1 MAAAGTSRCR
11 DTVGEQPEDG
21 QITELQIAAD
31 AAAPCRRTVSPKTQR
46 LYALDW
52 TAFEAWCAGQEQVV
66 ALPAAPATVA
76 AFLAAGAQ
84 TLSAG
89 ALGRRAAAIGA
100 QHRQSGL
107 ASPLTDPAVK
117 AVLRDAR
124 RTAVPRR
131 LPPHRPATLISMAA
145 RCPLDLAGLRDRAL
159 LLLAAQGLG
168 RATLVGLDV
177 EHLRFT
183 ATTIELSIGSMRDAG
198 DDGETRVVRRGANLA
213 TCPVQALRN
222 WLDSSDTRFGPVFR
236 KIDRWGSIEHHRL
249 GADAVRRIL
258 ARRALRR
265 TRRSHT
271 TAAA

>member
-1 MAAAGTSRCR
+1 M
-11 DTVGEQPEDG
+11 EP
-21 QITELQIAAD
+21 QIAAG
-31 AAAPCRRTVSPKTQR
+31 AAAPRRRTISPTTQR

-52 TAFEAWCAGQEQVV
+52 AAFEAWCAGQGRVM

-76 AFLAAGAQ
+76 GFLAAGAQ

-100 QHRQSGL
+100 QHRESGL
-107 ASPLTDPAVK
+107 ASPVADPAVK
-117 AVLRDAR
+117 AILRNAR

-131 LPPHRPATLISMAA
+131 VPPQRPATLISMAA
-145 RCPLDLAGLRDRAL
+145 RCPLDPAGQRDRAL

-168 RATLVGLDV
+168 RAALVGLDV

-183 ATTIELSIGSMRDAG
+183 ATTVELSIGGAHSPG
-198 DDGETRVVRRGANLA
+198 DVEQTFVVRRGANLA
-213 TCPVQALRN
+213 TCPVQAVRA
-222 WLDSSDTRFGPVFR
+222 WLDSSETCFGPVFR
-236 KIDRWGSIEHHRL
+236 KIDRWGSIEHHRI
-249 GADAVRRIL
+249 GTDAIRRIL

-265 TRRSHT
+265 RPRA

>member
-1 MAAAGTSRCR
+1 M
-11 DTVGEQPEDG
+11 
-21 QITELQIAAD
+21 
-31 AAAPCRRTVSPKTQR
+31 VSPKTQR

-52 TAFEAWCAGQEQVV
+52 AAFEAWCAGQGRAGQERPG
-66 ALPAAPATVA
+66 ALPAAPGTVA

-117 AVLRDAR
+117 AILRDAR

-131 LPPHRPATLISMAA
+131 VPPQRPATLISMAA
-145 RCPLDLAGLRDRAL
+145 RCPRDPAGLRDRAL

-168 RATLVGLDV
+168 RTALVGLDV

-183 ATTIELSIGSMRDAG
+183 ATTVELSIGDTHSG
-198 DDGETRVVRRGANLA
+198 GQTFVVRRGPGLA
-213 TCPVQALRN
+213 TCPLQALRD
-222 WLDSSDTRFGPVFR
+222 WLDSSGTRFGPVFR
-236 KIDRWGSIEHHRL
+236 KVDRWGSIEHHRL
-249 GADAVRRIL
+249 GTDAVRRIL

-265 TRRSHT
+265 CRRLKT

>member
-1 MAAAGTSRCR
+1 
-11 DTVGEQPEDG
+11 
-21 QITELQIAAD
+21 
-31 AAAPCRRTVSPKTQR
+31 
-46 LYALDW
+46 
-52 TAFEAWCAGQEQVV
+52 V

-100 QHRQSGL
+100 QHRESGL
-107 ASPLTDPAVK
+107 ASPVADPAVK
-117 AVLRDAR
+117 AILRNAR

-131 LPPHRPATLISMAA
+131 VPPQRPATLISMAG
-145 RCPLDLAGLRDRAL
+145 RCPLDPAGLRDRAL

-168 RATLVGLDV
+168 RVALVGLDV

-183 ATTIELSIGSMRDAG
+183 ATTVELSIGGTHGPG
-198 DDGETRVVRRGANLA
+198 DGGQTRVVRRGTSLA
-213 TCPVQALRN
+213 TCPVQALRA

-249 GADAVRRIL
+249 GTDAVRRIL
-258 ARRALRR
+258 ARRALHRR
-265 TRRSHT
+265 PRR

>member
-1 MAAAGTSRCR
+1 MQGCCR
-11 DTVGEQPEDG
+11 LATGG
-21 QITELQIAAD
+21 RTITEPQIAAD
-31 AAAPCRRTVSPKTQR
+31 AAAPPRRTVSPKTQQ

-52 TAFEAWCAGQEQVV
+52 AAFEAWCAGQDQL
-66 ALPAAPATVA
+66 ATLPAAPATVA

-117 AVLRDAR
+117 AILRDAR

-131 LPPHRPATLISMAA
+131 LPPQKPATLIGMAA

-183 ATTIELSIGSMRDAG
+183 ATTVELSV
-198 DDGETRVVRRGANLA
+198 DDGETRVVRRGASLA

-222 WLDSSDTRFGPVFR
+222 WLDSSGTRFGPVFR

>member
-1 MAAAGTSRCR
+1 MQGPCR
-11 DTVGEQPEDG
+11 RATGG
-21 QITELQIAAD
+21 RTITEQQIAAD
-31 AAAPCRRTVSPKTQR
+31 AAAPRRRTVSPKTQR

-52 TAFEAWCAGQEQVV
+52 TAFEAWCKGQGREV
-66 ALPAAPATVA
+66 LPAASATVA

-100 QHRQSGL
+100 KHRQSGL
-107 ASPLTDPAVK
+107 ASPVTDPAVK
-117 AVLRDAR
+117 AILRDVR

-131 LPPHRPATLISMAA
+131 LPPQRPATLIGMAA
-145 RCPLDLAGLRDRAL
+145 RCPRDLTGLRDRAL
-159 LLLAAQGLG
+159 LLLAAQGLA
-168 RATLVGLDV
+168 RAALVGLDV

-183 ATTIELSIGSMRDAG
+183 ATTVELSVDGAHGPG
-198 DDGETRVVRRGANLA
+198 DGGQTRVVRRGASLA
-213 TCPVQALRN
+213 TCPLQALRD
-222 WLDSSDTRFGPVFR
+222 WLDSSDTHFGPVFR

-249 GADAVRRIL
+249 GTDAVRRIL

-265 TRRSHT
+265 TRRPRT

>member
-1 MAAAGTSRCR
+1 MAVAGTSLCR
-11 DTVGEQPEDG
+11 DSVGEQPEDG
-21 QITELQIAAD
+21 QITEPQIAAD
-31 AAAPCRRTVSPKTQR
+31 AAAPRRRTVSLRTQR
-46 LYALDW
+46 LYAVDW
-52 TAFEAWCAGQEQVV
+52 AAFEAWCAGQEQLV

-131 LPPHRPATLISMAA
+131 VPPHRPATLISMAA
-145 RCPLDLAGLRDRAL
+145 RCPMDLAGLRDRAL
-159 LLLAAQGLG
+159 LLLAAQGIG

-183 ATTIELSIGSMRDAG
+183 ATTVELTIDDA
-198 DDGETRVVRRGANLA
+198 DPRIVRRGASLA

>member
-1 MAAAGTSRCR
+1 
-11 DTVGEQPEDG
+11 
-21 QITELQIAAD
+21 
-31 AAAPCRRTVSPKTQR
+31 
-46 LYALDW
+46 
-52 TAFEAWCAGQEQVV
+52 
-66 ALPAAPATVA
+66 VA

-89 ALGRRAAAIGA
+89 APGRRAAAIGA
-100 QHRQSGL
+100 KHRQSGL
-107 ASPLTDPAVK
+107 ASPVTDPAVR
-117 AVLRDAR
+117 AILRDAR

-131 LPPHRPATLISMAA
+131 LPPQRPATLISMAA

-168 RATLVGLDV
+168 RAALVGLDV

-183 ATTIELSIGSMRDAG
+183 ATTVELSIGAG
-198 DDGETRVVRRGANLA
+198 HDSGSGQQTCVVRRGASLA
-213 TCPVQALRN
+213 VCPVQALRD
-222 WLDSSDTRFGPVFR
+222 WLDSSGTRFGPVFR

-249 GADAVRRIL
+249 GTDAVRRIL

-265 TRRSHT
+265 TRRPHM